1 MVRLKPNTIRLLG
14 RLHAWLSKLC
24 GGKLDKVS
32 YLWLY
37 PLCMGCRFATPLLA
51 IVLILCPN
59 ALNGQAGS
67 LSRQEGDRLQHK
79 VDAIVK
85 NGTLSPV
92 SAKRTVVSEAE
103 LNSYLNLN
111 LREKIP
117 PALSKPEV
125 NLLGNGGLAGRVYV
139 DIDEFKRQRGTRG
152 LMDPFSYLSGEVP
165 VTARG
170 LLRTRE
176 GRGQFQLSSAEIYG
190 VPLPNP
196 VLQELVTFFSRSAE
210 RPRGFDLDSP
220 FDLPAKIRELMV
232 TQREALV
239 VQ

>member
-1 MVRLKPNTIRLLG
+1 MRYRWAAQLLT
-14 RLHAWLSKLC
+14 
-24 GGKLDKVS
+24 V
-32 YLWLY
+32 
-37 PLCMGCRFATPLLA
+37 
-51 IVLILCPN
+51 VLILCLVT
-59 ALNGQAGS
+59 LNGAAGS
-67 LSRQEGDRLQHK
+67 LSRQEGDRLQQK
-79 VDAIVK
+79 IDAIVK
-85 NGTLSPV
+85 NSALSPV
-92 SAKRTVVSEAE
+92 PAKKTAVSELE

-111 LREKIP
+111 LREKVP

-170 LLRTRE
+170 VLRTRE

-190 VPLPNP
+190 VPLPYP
-196 VLQELVTFFSRSAE
+196 VLQELVTFFSRSPE

-220 FDLPAKIRELMV
+220 FDLPAKIRGLVV
-232 TQREALV
+232 TPGEALV

>member
-1 MVRLKPNTIRLLG
+1 MR
-14 RLHAWLSKLC
+14 S
-24 GGKLDKVS
+24 
-32 YLWLY
+32 
-37 PLCMGCRFATPLLA
+37 RFATRLLTV
-51 IVLILCPN
+51 VLILCLN
-59 ALNGQAGS
+59 ALNGQAGL
-67 LSRQEGDRLQHK
+67 LSRQEGDRLQQK
-79 VDAIVK
+79 IDAIVK
-85 NGTLSPV
+85 NSALSPV
-92 SAKRTVVSEAE
+92 PVKKTAVSEAE

-111 LREKIP
+111 LRQKVP

-170 LLRTRE
+170 VLRTRG

-190 VPLPNP
+190 VPLPKP
-196 VLQELVTFFSRSAE
+196 VLQELVTFFSRSPE
-210 RPRGFDLDSP
+210 RSRGFDLDSP

-232 TQREALV
+232 TQGEALV